1 MMTALS
7 AGSAVEPR
15 EAFTPDGP
23 VAESPRDSESI
34 VISLTVDQAMS
45 LQHSIPLL
53 IADVRRQLAG
63 RASSLTEVT
72 VDLSAVPPIPAC
84 APLLLLF
91 RLLRRVVSRTTKL
104 VVVGVNPA
112 LTACLVAGLP
122 DDVLVVDQ
130 TGRRWPG

>member
-15 EAFTPDGP
+15 AAFTPDGP

-34 VISLTVDQAMS
+34 VISLTADQAMS
-45 LQHSIPLL
+45 LQHSIPLV

>member
-1 MMTALS
+1 MAALS
-7 AGSAVEPR
+7 AGSAVGAGA
-15 EAFTPDGP
+15 AFTLGGP
-23 VAESPRDSESI
+23 VAEPVRDYESI
-34 VISLTVDQAMS
+34 VISLTADQAMS
-45 LQHSIPLL
+45 LQRSIPLV
-53 IADVRRQLAG
+53 IAGVRRQLAG
-63 RASSLTEVT
+63 RASAIVEVT

-91 RLLRRVVSRTTKL
+91 RLLRRVVGPTTKL
-104 VVVGVNPA
+104 VVVGVSPA

>member
-1 MMTALS
+1 
-7 AGSAVEPR
+7 
-15 EAFTPDGP
+15 
-23 VAESPRDSESI
+23 
-34 VISLTVDQAMS
+34 MS
-45 LQHSIPLL
+45 LQHSIPLV